1 MKRLI
6 FWQVILCGFI
16 LGGQAAQAG
25 QVSLADW
32 CFNVNGSVD
41 ASSVTDN
48 PSNAC
53 NGGTNAPLASLNST
67 LFDMT
72 PEPASNTLGSV
83 TVSLNPGLDQFVAMY
98 ADYDVDYAT
107 FGPADDSANTHG
119 SLPSG
124 WSYELDDPNVG
135 NIFTDFAANTLGNF
149 NNVGTPSG
157 PPNECCDAA
166 WALGIGNLNVLA
178 GGTGTVVFHIAT
190 TAPASGFYLQQTNT
204 DTSDSIFLSA
214 TVNIQN
220 PVSGTPEPATFIP
233 AGLALVLCGGL
244 LLARRKRIAN

>member
-6 FWQVILCGFI
+6 FGQVVLFGLFCGS
-16 LGGQAAQAG
+16 QAAQAG

-53 NGGTNAPLASLNST
+53 NGGTNAPLSSVDSSS
-67 LFDMT
+67 FDMT
-72 PEPASNTLGSV
+72 LEPASNNLGSV
-83 TVSLNPGLDQFVAMY
+83 TITLSPGLNQYVALY
-98 ADYDVDYAT
+98 ADYDVDFAT
-107 FGPADDSANTHG
+107 FGTADDSATTAG
-119 SLPSG
+119 TLPTN
-124 WSYELDDPNVG
+124 WTYELDDPNLG
-135 NIFTDFAANTLGNF
+135 NLFSDFASNSLGDF

-178 GGTGTVVFHIAT
+178 GGTGTVVYHIST
-190 TAPASGFYLQQTNT
+190 TAPTSGFYLQQTNT
-204 DTSDSIFLSA
+204 DTQDSIYLSA
-214 TVNIQN
+214 TVNITN
-220 PVSGTPEPATFIP
+220 PVNATPEPSTFVP
-233 AGLALVLCGGL
+233 AALALMLCGGL
-244 LLARRKRIAN
+244 VLARRKRIA